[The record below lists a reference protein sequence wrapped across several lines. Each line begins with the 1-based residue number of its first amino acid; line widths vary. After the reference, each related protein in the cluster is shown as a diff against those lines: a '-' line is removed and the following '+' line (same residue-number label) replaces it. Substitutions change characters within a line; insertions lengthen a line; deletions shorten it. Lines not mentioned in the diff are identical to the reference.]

1 METGIAVA
9 TIAAFAS
16 IAGAALSFYFSMRKD
31 READWRK
38 VKFEHY
44 REFMAALAAIVGS
57 DATPEGHLR
66 FAQSTN
72 TVQLVASR
80 QVIEAL
86 HAFRDEIS
94 ASNVNRSPDKHDA
107 LLSTLIRE
115 MRADLGMAA
124 ESNPA
129 DLSVRLWVSGN
140 DRAGAMRRE
149 RGGAR
154 TSD

>member
-1 METGIAVA
+1 MEPGIAVA
-9 TIAAFAS
+9 IIAAFAS
-16 IAGAALSFYFSMRKD
+16 IGGAALSFYFSMRKE

-57 DATPEGHLR
+57 DSTPEGHFR
-66 FAQSTN
+66 FAQSSN

-80 QVIEAL
+80 QVITAL
-86 HAFRDEIS
+86 HAFRDENS
-94 ASNVNRSPDKHDA
+94 LSNVSRSQDRVDA
-107 LLSTLIRE
+107 LLSSLIRE
-115 MRADLGMAA
+115 MRADLGMSV

-140 DRAGAMRRE
+140 DRADPMRSE
-149 RGGAR
+149 
-154 TSD
+154 

>member
-1 METGIAVA
+1 
-9 TIAAFAS
+9 
-16 IAGAALSFYFSMRKD
+16 
-31 READWRK
+31 
-38 VKFEHY
+38 
-44 REFMAALAAIVGS
+44 MAPTSSRLRI
-57 DATPEGHLR
+57 HLR

-115 MRADLGMAA
+115 MRADLGMSV

-140 DRAGAMRRE
+140 DRADPMRSE
-149 RGGAR
+149 
-154 TSD
+154 